1 MKAREN
7 KGITMVT
14 LVITIIVLLIIAG
27 IGIYSGTGTIKKAK
41 LEELKTNML
50 LIQAKAKEYVENAN
64 FKLGTKIDDAQET
77 ERDDR
82 IGKAKA
88 ELKGEEIE
96 KSDISDI
103 IREKEEDEGNYIYYY
118 KLTEE
123 QLKEIGLSDV
133 KSSMQNGEY
142 IVEYDIKKAQVEI
155 YHTKG
160 YNGKYSLTDIEEIK
174 E

>member
-103 IREKEEDEGNYIYYY
+103 IREKEEDEGNDIYYY

-133 KSSMQNGEY
+133 KSSTQNGEY

>member
-133 KSSMQNGEY
+133 KSSTQNGEY